1 MASIRR
7 QGNTFEIRECLSTN
21 RGPRQRLLARFRRVL
36 TPEVLDQ
43 AEAAARRPFDRRA
56 LLDRARRQGISV
68 APERRNLEARKL
80 LADLRAARPLDPT
93 LVTLLRDALA
103 PMASEPLPPHL
114 DDVAEWIGRS
124 EAVRGKALRGLLRT
138 ASRVLRSRGAL
149 RESPPQAFPHF
160 SSGASEARSEPQ
172 ASGVS

>member
-7 QGNTFEIRECLSTN
+7 QGDAFEIRECLSTD
-21 RGPRQRLLARFRRVL
+21 RGPRQRPLARFRRVL

-56 LLDRARRQGISV
+56 LVDRARREGISV
-68 APERRNLEARKL
+68 ALERRNPEARKL

-103 PMASEPLPPHL
+103 MLACEPLPSHL
-114 DDVAEWIGRS
+114 VDVAEWVGRS
-124 EAVRGKALRGLLRT
+124 EAARGKALRGLLRT
-138 ASRVLRSRGAL
+138 ASRVIRSRGPL
-149 RESPPQAFPHF
+149 RAPSPRAFPRF
-160 SSGASEARSEPQ
+160 SSGDEAS
-172 ASGVS
+172 